1 VPDHPRPSF
10 YRRCVLAGLASAV
23 AFSATF
29 AAQPKQPPAQ
39 TQPGAPAKKEFEM
52 TEKVR
57 EAFGKLKP
65 LEDAQNWN
73 GILEVLNAI
82 PVAPGSYDEA
92 MVLNSKATTYI
103 KKNDLGHAI
112 EPLERAIKLS
122 DEHGYFPPK
131 VVNDLTFF
139 LAQLYAAEG
148 STIKVPA
155 EGQPG
160 RKEAADKQQGYF
172 SKALVYF
179 KRVLENTPK
188 PTPEMLQTY
197 ASILYYKAAADPNNV
212 DQAVLKEARAVV
224 ERGLQASIK
233 PKEGF
238 YQLLLTILQQQN
250 DLAGSADVLELL
262 LKQAPTKSKDLW
274 QLLMATYLQLAEKSR
289 DKDPALSR
297 EYMTRAIVTMERAQ
311 ALGFLNTP
319 KDNMNLVTLYLTGVN
334 QFTKGTEM
342 LYNGMKNGKIEN
354 EPNNW
359 RVLGRYYMEANMN
372 TQATAVL
379 QEATKIFP
387 KNGEIE
393 IQLAQL
399 YIQMEKTKDAFEHA
413 KAAAAKGNFEAS
425 TKPFSVYYLIAYTA
439 YELGE
444 LEEAQK
450 AIAQAEKIDPQ
461 TAAKDQQFPKL
472 KNVVVEA
479 VQEREAKKKEKE
491 AAAEKNKKGKS

>member
-1 VPDHPRPSF
+1 MAS
-10 YRRCVLAGLASAV
+10 VLTLAPV
-23 AFSATF
+23 F
-29 AAQPKQPPAQ
+29 AARPKQPPRPPPQ
-39 TQPGAPAKKEFEM
+39 TQNQPPKKEFEM

-73 GILEVLNAI
+73 GILEVLKAI
-82 PVAPGSYDEA
+82 PVQSGSYDEA
-92 MVLNSKATTYI
+92 MVKQSIATTYI
-103 KKNDLGHAI
+103 KKNDLAHAI
-112 EPLERAIKLS
+112 EPLERAIQLS
-122 DEHGYFPPK
+122 DEHGYFPPRS
-131 VVNDLTFF
+131 VNDLAFF

-148 STIKVPA
+148 STVKVPA

-160 RKEAADKQQGYF
+160 RKEASAKQQAYF
-172 SKALVYF
+172 GKAIVYF
-179 KRVLENTPK
+179 KRVFANTPK

-197 ASILYYKAAADPNNV
+197 ASILYYKAAADSNNV
-212 DQAVLKEARAVV
+212 DQALLKEARAIV
-224 ERGLQASIK
+224 ERGLQANIK

-250 DLAGSADVLELL
+250 DLAGSAEVLELL

-274 QLLMATYLQLAEKSR
+274 QLLMATYLQLSEKSR
-289 DKDPALSR
+289 EKDPQLAR

-311 ALGFLNTP
+311 ALGFMNAP

-342 LYNGMKNGKIEN
+342 LYNGMKSGKIEN

-372 TQATAVL
+372 TQAAGVL
-379 QEATKIFP
+379 TEATKIFP

-399 YIQMEKTKDAFEHA
+399 YVQMEKTKDAFEHA
-413 KAAAAKGNFEAS
+413 KLAAAKGNFEAS

-439 YELGE
+439 YELGN
-444 LEEAQK
+444 LEEAHK

-461 TAAKDQQFPKL
+461 TAKKDQQFPKL
-472 KNVVVEA
+472 KAVVAEA
-479 VQEREAKKKEKE
+479 LAERAAKKEKE
-491 AAAEKNKKGKS
+491 NADKNKKGKG